1 MKPISVQFNTP
12 CLIKKNSWNSTAEG
26 SNLVDAELQK
36 PQILL
41 VESDKELLAYLYK
54 ELKSSYIILRA
65 ENMEE
70 AEQILLKNNIQLV
83 IAEILSPEMQG
94 IQLCERIKS
103 DPMHCHIPMIFLTE
117 QRGYDLK
124 IEVLRHGADVC
135 IEKPFSLEYLLV
147 QIENLL
153 FNRQMIREY
162 FSNLSIVGNRTDLE
176 ADTSDY
182 FLEKLYTIVEEHIAE
197 ADMTVDLLA
206 ELMHMSRPT
215 LYRKVSKFSDLKPNE
230 IIKLVKL
237 EKAAELIMLRQ
248 FTVSQIASMVG
259 YSEQSNFS
267 RDFHKHFGLR
277 PSNFI
282 NRMGNNFA
290 S

>member
-1 MKPISVQFNTP
+1 MKSISVQFNKP

-26 SNLVDAELQK
+26 SDLINAELQK

-41 VESDKELLAYLYK
+41 LESDKELLAYLFK
-54 ELKSSYIILRA
+54 ELKSRYIILRA

-103 DPMHCHIPMIFLTE
+103 DPMHCHIPLIFLTE

-135 IEKPFSLEYLLV
+135 IEKPLSLEYLLV
-147 QIENLL
+147 QMENLL

-162 FSNLSIVGNRTDLE
+162 FSKRSIVGNRTDLE

-182 FLEKLYTIVEEHIAE
+182 FLAKLYTIVEEHIAE
-197 ADMTVDLLA
+197 ADMAVDLLA
-206 ELMHMSRPT
+206 ELMHMSTPT
-215 LYRKVSKFSDLKPNE
+215 VYRKVSKFSDLKPNE

-237 EKAAELIMLRQ
+237 
-248 FTVSQIASMVG
+248 
-259 YSEQSNFS
+259 
-267 RDFHKHFGLR
+267 
-277 PSNFI
+277 
-282 NRMGNNFA
+282 
-290 S
+290 